1 MHLILFIA
9 DEERKKETN
18 KLKQELY
25 RFELSK
31 QIEEKR
37 RLEQEQ
43 KRKDQLEDEAIERMA
58 REQEEKM
65 RIEFEKENEKRTL
78 AQLQVWNIH
87 IYIHLVFNYYS

>member
-43 KRKDQLEDEAIERMA
+43 KRKDRSNKINVA
-58 REQEEKM
+58 R
-65 RIEFEKENEKRTL
+65 RLGNFAAHIT
-78 AQLQVWNIH
+78 IH
-87 IYIHLVFNYYS
+87 KSLKSLNYNKIKI